1 VIDYFYRLRT
11 DAFNL
16 TQGLLSTPIEDLHY
30 EDYYSF
36 SASRL
41 GHEEWLHHRALA
53 SINAQFPIRHAG
65 ILKMEPHTGY
75 DWHTDTDRALA
86 INMLLDTRQ
95 HGHPSETLFSPDHGQ
110 AAQFNVSQLVYSP
123 FSLYLFNTQ
132 VKHTVINHAE
142 PRYLFSVEFEPAEFT
157 NYGNVLNFCL
167 AQGL

>member
-1 VIDYFYRLRT
+1 MIDYFYRLRT

-16 TQGLLSTPIEDLHY
+16 TQGLLSTRIEDLYY

-41 GHEEWLHHRALA
+41 GHEEWKHHRALA

-75 DWHTDTDRALA
+75 DWHTDTDRAVA
-86 INMLLDTRQ
+86 INMILDTRQ
-95 HGHPSETLFSPDHGQ
+95 NGHPSETLFSPDHGH
-110 AAQFNVSQLVYSP
+110 AAQYKVSQLTYSP
-123 FSLYLFNTQ
+123 YSLYLFNTQ

-142 PRYLFSVEFEPAEFT
+142 PRYLFSVEFEPTKFT